1 MGLLQVGLLYYVLL
15 WGKGETEPPLPT
27 APGTLARGLP
37 WGPVGPTPAWWNL
50 PQVVFKRTLFRRLGL
65 CPMKDCEGLG

>member
-1 MGLLQVGLLYYVLL
+1 MGLLQVGLLYCVLL

-50 PQVVFKRTLFRRLGL
+50 PQVVFKRTQVLASCLEVL
-65 CPMKDCEGLG
+65 ASAP